1 MMTAF
6 LPRPRMAL
14 KSMLRVKK
22 IRDVG
27 RRYRE
32 AIKYKLESSPEIKPS
47 EFRIEGKK

>member
-1 MMTAF
+1 M
-6 LPRPRMAL
+6 MAL

-22 IRDVG
+22 TRDAG

-32 AIKYKLESSPEIKPS
+32 AMKYKPDSSPEIKPS